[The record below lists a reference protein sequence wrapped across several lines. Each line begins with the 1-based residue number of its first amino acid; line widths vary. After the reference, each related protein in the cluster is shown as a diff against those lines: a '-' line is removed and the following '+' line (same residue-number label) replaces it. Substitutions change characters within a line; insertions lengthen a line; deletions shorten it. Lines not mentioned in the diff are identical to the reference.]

1 MRRIRRRDPGRT
13 RLVLLGCGF
22 LLAGLL
28 ALAACGGSSTTAGG
42 GPTATTAPTD
52 TPTVAATTPAASPT
66 GAAAATISMGTSS
79 FSGSTN
85 VTIKAGQSVSF
96 VSNGFHSLVIGTHG
110 QFQGAQGAPSQLNSS
125 SGASFSAG
133 DSMTIAFANPGT
145 FPVTC
150 TIHPSMQATVTV
162 TP

>member
-1 MRRIRRRDPGRT
+1 MRRIWRRDPRRT
-13 RLVLLGCGF
+13 RLVLLGCGL
-22 LLAGLL
+22 LLAALL

-42 GPTATTAPTD
+42 GPTDTTAPTS
-52 TPTVAATTPAASPT
+52 TTAPAATTPATS
-66 GAAAATISMGTSS
+66 AAAATISMATTS
-79 FSGSTN
+79 FSGNTN
-85 VTIKAGQSVSF
+85 VTIKAGQAVSF
-96 VSNGFHSLVIGTHG
+96 VSNGFHNLVIGMHG

-125 SGASFSAG
+125 SGASFNAG

-145 FPVTC
+145 FPITC